1 MPEGRFIIVIIYGCA
16 KQSSRNYT
24 AKIIKKVESGY
35 EVEFY
40 KRKIPSNRFI
50 RTNEELAFIAYTDA
64 VRALPAPKEDKR
76 SRFKDMIYFKCN
88 LDEYLLY

>member
-24 AKIIKKVESGY
+24 AKIITKVEGGY

-50 RTNEELAFIAYTDA
+50 KTNEEFAFIAYTDV
-64 VRALPAPKEDKR
+64 VRALPVPKEER
-76 SRFKDMIYFKCN
+76 GLVLRT
-88 LDEYLLY
+88 